1 MAHVPL
7 VEQKFTVEQLGDAA
21 TADRDH
27 DGAVQNGSAKNSTS
41 YW

>member
-1 MAHVPL
+1 MVHVP
-7 VEQKFTVEQLGDAA
+7 VAEQKFTVEQLGDVA

-41 YW
+41 